1 MDILLECE
9 QSRNSI
15 AVLFKIYFLFI
26 YYVDMDKTRP
36 FKIQTKT
43 KPLYA

>member
-15 AVLFKIYFLFI
+15 AVLFKIYF
-26 YYVDMDKTRP
+26 YVDMDKTRP

-43 KPLYA
+43 KPLYT